1 MHRTNLRKITTK
13 KNLGQACKT
22 QRFKIKNTTGLF
34 GNFTNKMYQIPV
46 VLQMVGEGGFEP
58 PKSVTTDLQSAPF
71 GRSGIP
77 PYCTCT
83 KRQGILYHVPSGLSR
98 DFAPFSAD
106 FVCAPPGFRT
116 GYAHSLTEYPSS
128 CRYCSRR
135 PRSRR
140 ATVWARFKKTR
151 AAASPSAPKP
161 PKAPCTS
168 R

>member
-1 MHRTNLRKITTK
+1 MNICYQMRTQTD
-13 KNLGQACKT
+13 
-22 QRFKIKNTTGLF
+22 
-34 GNFTNKMYQIPV
+34 FTNKIAASIS
-46 VLQMVGEGGFEP
+46 LLAASNMVGEGGFEP

-116 GYAHSLTEYPSS
+116 GYAHSLTEFPSS

-151 AAASPSAPKP
+151 AAASPSSLKP

>member
-1 MHRTNLRKITTK
+1 MHSKIHQICETKSK
-13 KNLGQACKT
+13 KNIKYSVQKRSKQYYTKNQSKLYTACSD
-22 QRFKIKNTTGLF
+22 
-34 GNFTNKMYQIPV
+34 V
-46 VLQMVGEGGFEP
+46 VGEDGFEP
-58 PKSVTTDLQSAPF
+58 SKSKTTDLQSAPF

-116 GYAHSLTEYPSS
+116 GYAHSLTEFPSS

-151 AAASPSAPKP
+151 AAASPSSLKP